1 MQRRRRLVFTLLTP
15 VLQIV
20 LAVALAVLW
29 ASMAEDDLSGWGD
42 LIGVLVGLVL
52 GPGLGLAIM
61 LGVVSRA
68 VGHSLIG
75 STLRALIAL
84 PTSLVISTFAALLD
98 VDFWTALAAYIVG
111 SCALVWWSSGRRNSS

>member
-1 MQRRRRLVFTLLTP
+1 MQRGRRLVYTLLTP

-29 ASMAEDDLSGWGD
+29 ASVAEDDLSGWGD

-52 GPGLGLAIM
+52 GPGLGLGLM

-75 STLRALIAL
+75 STLRALIVL
-84 PTSLVISTFAALLD
+84 PTSLVISTFAALLEM
-98 VDFWTALAAYIVG
+98 DFWVALAVYIVG
-111 SCALVWWSSGRRNSS
+111 SCALVWWYSGRRSSS